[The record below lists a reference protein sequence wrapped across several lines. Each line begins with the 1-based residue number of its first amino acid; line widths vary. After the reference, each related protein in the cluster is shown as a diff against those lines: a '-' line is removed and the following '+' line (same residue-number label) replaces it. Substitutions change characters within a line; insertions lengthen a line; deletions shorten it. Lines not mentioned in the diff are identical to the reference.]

1 MRPAIALFAIMLGC
15 SSPGRA
21 VAGNPN
27 VAMKIAGRGTVIIE
41 LFPKE
46 APKTVDHFLALV
58 RKKFYDGILIHRV
71 VPGFVVQAGDPATR
85 KYTPEKLGAMSDE
98 ELAQAGIGGGGSGHN
113 IPFEVNALTHET
125 GTLGI
130 ALTAPRSATG
140 DSQWFINLAPN
151 HRLDGD
157 YCVFG
162 KVRTGMDV
170 VNRIRKGDR
179 IVSMREVTPPSK
191 TSQKRRGKS
200 GSAGR

>member
-1 MRPAIALFAIMLGC
+1 MRTAIAFWALMLGC
-15 SSPGRA
+15 STMLWAAPS
-21 VAGNPN
+21 NP
-27 VAMKIAGRGTVIIE
+27 VVTMKVAGRGTVTIE

-46 APKTVDHFLALV
+46 APKTVDHFLSLV

-85 KYTPEKLGAMSDE
+85 KYTPAQLAAMGDE

-113 IPFEVNALTHET
+113 IPFEVNTLTHET

-162 KVRTGMDV
+162 KVIKGMDV

-179 IVSMREVTPPSK
+179 IVYIKEVPQRSAP
-191 TSQKRRGKS
+191 KS
-200 GSAGR
+200 GRRR